1 MEFVAKTD
9 VGLRRS
15 NNEDSYF
22 AKKYS
27 DEVINLT
34 CKRAMA
40 FGITHYQKI
49 KKICESGCYQLPLSD
64 RNQVGVSRKH

>member
-27 DEVINLT
+27 DEVSLYIVADGLGGYEGGEIASRLLNHHLNVLQNILT
-34 CKRAMA
+34 
-40 FGITHYQKI
+40 F
-49 KKICESGCYQLPLSD
+49 L
-64 RNQVGVSRKH
+64 

>member
-22 AKKYS
+22 AKNIVMKYPY
-27 DEVINLT
+27 
-34 CKRAMA
+34 M
-40 FGITHYQKI
+40 
-49 KKICESGCYQLPLSD
+49 
-64 RNQVGVSRKH
+64 